1 MPSILQHS
9 FFSFGNIIIQTVIN
23 GYGPSVIAG
32 YAAAV
37 KLNNLVITSF
47 TTIGNGISNY
57 TAQNLGAGKQERIRQ
72 GFFAGL
78 KMIWTICVPM
88 IVLYFLAGRW
98 LLYLFMDQPT
108 DTAMHTGILFLRI
121 LSPFYLIVSAKL
133 VADGILR
140 GTGLMKQFMMTTFTD
155 LLLRVALAVLLSR
168 AFGVT
173 GIWCAWPVGWSIA
186 TILSLLFYRRGDWE
200 RENV

>member
-1 MPSILQHS
+1 MIL
-9 FFSFGNIIIQTVIN
+9 
-23 GYGPSVIAG
+23 
-32 YAAAV
+32 
-37 KLNNLVITSF
+37 
-47 TTIGNGISNY
+47 
-57 TAQNLGAGKQERIRQ
+57 
-72 GFFAGL
+72 
-78 KMIWTICVPM
+78 
-88 IVLYFLAGRW
+88 LYFLAGRW